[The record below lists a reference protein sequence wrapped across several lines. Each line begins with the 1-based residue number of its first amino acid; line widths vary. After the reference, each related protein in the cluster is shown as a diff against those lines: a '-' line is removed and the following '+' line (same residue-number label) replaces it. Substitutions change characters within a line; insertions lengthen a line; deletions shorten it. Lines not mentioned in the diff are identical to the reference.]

1 MYLDQDGKRW
11 FRGNLHTH
19 STVSDGLKT
28 PDEVIRIYRN
38 EGYDFLA
45 FTDHWKPSGSGEKDG
60 LLLIP
65 GCEYDAGGN
74 AADGIYHIVA
84 IGPDHLVLPE
94 PGPENTAQGIL
105 DAIHE
110 AGGFAIL
117 AHPAW
122 SLNLPSE
129 IVKLRGIN
137 ASEIFNSVSNNPWNG
152 RRGESSVILDMV
164 ATLGMPLPLVASD
177 DSHFYTGEQ
186 CTNFI
191 WLQAD
196 DLTEAAV
203 MDALF
208 AGRFYASQGPKMDV
222 RWDGKTVKVRCTPAQ
237 QVIFYSNVVYTSP
250 RVSKGFGLT
259 ETEYTPLDWET
270 FIRVEV
276 IDANGKM
283 AWSSPID
290 LRK

>member
-65 GCEYDAGGN
+65 GCEYDAGNN

-84 IGPDHLVLPE
+84 IGPDHLVLPGRSSE
-94 PGPENTAQGIL
+94 LTAQDVL
-105 DAIHE
+105 DAIHK
-110 AGGFAIL
+110 AGGYAIL
-117 AHPAW
+117 AHPSW
-122 SLNLPSE
+122 SLNQPGE
-129 IVKLRGIN
+129 ICKLKGVD
-137 ASEIFNSVSNNPWNG
+137 ASEIYNTLSDVPWNG
-152 RRGESSVILDMV
+152 RRGDSSVILDT
-164 ATLGMPLPLVASD
+164 AAALGTVLPLVASD
-177 DSHFYTGEQ
+177 DSHFYTGEA
-186 CTNFI
+186 CRSFI
-191 WLQAD
+191 WLQAEE
-196 DLTEAAV
+196 LTEAAV

-259 ETEYTPLDWET
+259 ETEYTPLDRET

-290 LRK
+290 LWK

>member
-65 GCEYDAGGN
+65 GCEYDVGGN

-84 IGPDHLVLPE
+84 IGPDHLVLPGRSSE
-94 PGPENTAQGIL
+94 LTAQDVL
-105 DAIHE
+105 DAIHK
-110 AGGFAIL
+110 AGGYAIL
-117 AHPAW
+117 AHPSW
-122 SLNLPSE
+122 SLNQPGE
-129 IVKLRGIN
+129 ICKLKGVD
-137 ASEIFNSVSNNPWNG
+137 ASEIYNTLSDVPWNG
-152 RRGESSVILDMV
+152 RRGDSSVILDT
-164 ATLGMPLPLVASD
+164 AAALGTVLPLVASD

-196 DLTEAAV
+196 ELTEAAV

-290 LRK
+290 LWK